1 MVPETIDYNM
11 MFIDD
16 HENKVVQ
23 VSQRSKS
30 MDDIS
35 DEDKR
40 QKHDQPPIFS
50 SFGSAQFY
58 DSRQLTKGSKT
69 KLKLIQSFN
78 AMKTGK
84 LSKQPPHNIKAAS

>member
-16 HENKVVQ
+16 HEKRVVQ

-35 DEDKR
+35 DEDRR

-50 SFGSAQFY
+50 SFGNAQLY
-58 DSRQLTKGSKT
+58 DSRQLSKGSKT

-78 AMKTGK
+78 AMKSGK
-84 LSKQPPHNIKAAS
+84 LSKYPWQNNKAAS